1 MSETTEV
8 TPTPQ
13 LNGVRAALSKV
24 KATVTDVLNAARPEK
39 DLVALAET
47 PIPRSAALNEEA
59 EEAVSRVGKLL
70 AELDLPDRR
79 RMLTA
84 TELETLT
91 RTYVE
96 WDKASKGLTASRE
109 QIKAAIFN
117 HFDAVA
123 AHDGKI
129 DLDTQHTKEGWA
141 IVEDKTS
148 AVVPGLDVKL
158 TREVAGGKTELD
170 IDRLRDLVEDEVIT
184 QEDFLALTRQIR
196 VVDEARALEWLR
208 KNPGRAHLLLE
219 GTRTGSARASLYLR
233 KND

>member
-8 TPTPQ
+8 APTPQ
-13 LNGVRAALSKV
+13 LTDVRAALAKV
-24 KATVTDVLNAARPEK
+24 KTTVTDVLNAAKPQK

-47 PIPRSAALNEEA
+47 PIPRSAALNEDA
-59 EEAVSRVGKLL
+59 EEAVARVAKLL
-70 AELDLPDRR
+70 SELDLPDRR
-79 RMLTA
+79 RMLTTA
-84 TELETLT
+84 ELETLT

-96 WDKASKGLTASRE
+96 WDKASKGLAASRE

-123 AHDGKI
+123 AHDGLI

-170 IDRLRDLVEDEVIT
+170 VDRLRDLVEDEVIE
-184 QEDFLALTRQIR
+184 QADFLALTRQIR

-208 KNPGRAHLLLE
+208 KNPERAHLLLE

>member
-8 TPTPQ
+8 TPTAQ
-13 LNGVRAALSKV
+13 LTGVRAALSKV
-24 KATVTDVLNAARPEK
+24 KATVTDVLNAAKPQK
-39 DLVALAET
+39 DLVTLAET
-47 PIPRSAALNEEA
+47 PIPGSAALNEEA

-79 RMLTA
+79 RMLTRD
-84 TELETLT
+84 ELETLT

-96 WDKASKGLTASRE
+96 WDKASKGLAASRE

-170 IDRLRDLVEDEVIT
+170 VDRLRDLVEDEVIE

>member
-1 MSETTEV
+1 MSESTEV

-13 LNGVRAALSKV
+13 LSGVRAALSRV
-24 KATVTDVLNAARPEK
+24 KATVTDVLNAAKPQK
-39 DLVALAET
+39 DLVTLAET
-47 PIPRSAALNEEA
+47 PIPQSAALNEDA
-59 EEAVSRVGKLL
+59 EEAVSKVAKLL
-70 AELDLPDRR
+70 SELDLPDRR
-79 RMLTA
+79 RMLTKD
-84 TELETLT
+84 ELETLT
-91 RTYVE
+91 RTYIE
-96 WDKASKGLTASRE
+96 WDKASKGLDRSRD

-141 IVEDKTS
+141 IVEDKAS
-148 AVVPGLDVKL
+148 AAVPGLDFKL

-170 IDRLRDLVEDEVIT
+170 LDRLRDLVEDEIIS

-196 VVDEARALEWLR
+196 VVDENRALEWLR
-208 KNPGRAHLLLE
+208 KNPERAHLLLE
-219 GTRTGSARASLYLR
+219 GTKTGSARASMYLR